1 MAAAMD
7 GLSLGM
13 ACTAPGSASLTQRC
27 DITFE
32 WDFPRAGLL
41 ESVDFSLAEFLGQV
55 AEKKSLHC
63 GDGRTSRQLEM
74 CSNKEV
80 KCCGVFG

>member
-41 ESVDFSLAEFLGQV
+41 ESVDFSLA
-55 AEKKSLHC
+55 
-63 GDGRTSRQLEM
+63 
-74 CSNKEV
+74 
-80 KCCGVFG
+80 